1 MRTDITLGQTSDCL
15 GFELL
20 MVDNLPEPQVLIAD
34 PGYDADRIRKT
45 MSECDILTQIAMQ
58 KTRKMRI
65 GVDHGL
71 YRLRNMVELVA
82 STISRMPVASPLDT
96 TKPQKAT
103 SRLSTLHQS
112 AFGCDICQHDLGE
125 LPDREDTV
133 EKLGVR
139 ARAINGSK

>member
-20 MVDNLPEPQVLIAD
+20 LVDNLPEPQVLIAD
-34 PGYDADRIRKT
+34 RGYDADRIRKT
-45 MSECDILTQIAMQ
+45 MSECDILIQIAMQ

-82 STISRMPVASPLDT
+82 STISRMLVASPLDT
-96 TKPQKAT
+96 TNRRKLPRVHRPYINPPLGAT
-103 SRLSTLHQS
+103 FVNMT
-112 AFGCDICQHDLGE
+112 
-125 LPDREDTV
+125 
-133 EKLGVR
+133 
-139 ARAINGSK
+139 